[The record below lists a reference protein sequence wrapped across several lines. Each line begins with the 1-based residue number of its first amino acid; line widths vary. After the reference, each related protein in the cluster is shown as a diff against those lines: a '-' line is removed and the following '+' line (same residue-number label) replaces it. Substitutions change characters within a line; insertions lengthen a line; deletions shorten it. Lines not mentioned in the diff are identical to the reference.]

1 MEVPGI
7 HLLETRANRPP
18 ASEFNSPLG
27 GIMVMV
33 STHRKNVSW
42 QEEEEEEAAV
52 SKADENNGLIR
63 RLIEAQDKADLET
76 LDELLTSSFVD
87 YSLLPDQEPGCEG
100 YMQSVAKDHAIVSNI
115 RTNIEY
121 PAADGDPHGG

>member
-1 MEVPGI
+1 M
-7 HLLETRANRPP
+7 L
-18 ASEFNSPLG
+18 
-27 GIMVMV
+27 MV

-42 QEEEEEEAAV
+42 QEEEEEGAV
-52 SKADENNGLIR
+52 SKAEENNGLIR

-76 LDELLTSSFVD
+76 LDELFASSFVD
-87 YSLLPDQEPGCEG
+87 HSLLPDQEPGREG

-121 PAADGDPHGG
+121 LATDGDPHGG